1 MNKGVAFYQTKQRL
15 ESLTILQRIAKTDKS
30 DKSAVDDCV
39 AAYGNLVW
47 ALAKK
52 YTHSTVAAEEAVL
65 KIFNKIWSCAAL
77 YDSAKCTE
85 EKYILRVA
93 FRHLLT
99 QAAPGDH
106 HLEKN
111 YRSIH

>member
-1 MNKGVAFYQTKQRL
+1 MNKGVGFAYSQPVYRL

-30 DKSAVDDCV
+30 AVADCLDT
-39 AAYGNLVW
+39 YGNLVW

-52 YTHSTVAAEEAVL
+52 YTNSTEKAEEAVI
-65 KIFNKIWSCAAL
+65 KIFDHIWKCASK

-93 FRHLLT
+93 FSYLIKSQHIIKT
-99 QAAPGDH
+99 
-106 HLEKN
+106 
-111 YRSIH
+111 